1 MNRICL
7 SLFLILSL
15 SLVKGQDPE
24 IPGDSTIIDSTVNY
38 LPQWQGHPFYRDSL
52 ANDSFLMH
60 QFPTQA
66 TYAPNWVKHREILG
80 DPKPR
85 HFPSNRWRFGVVL
98 VLLSCVG
105 IARLVSPGVILT
117 YFRSFLKPKLL
128 GEVLED
134 QNSEISG
141 FSILM
146 SFFTAL
152 IYALPLQWILWNN
165 DRAMTDYPFGDYL
178 LLGILIFSFIMLRFV
193 LSSLV
198 GRIFE
203 ARYFVTTAIYS
214 SVFLNFFIAAL
225 ALPAFL
231 YMLLNDQVPDA
242 RITGIV
248 IISLLAVTAFLKNI
262 RALTHAASSFTYPTF
277 YLILYLCALELG
289 PWSWVYIL
297 LDY

>member
-1 MNRICL
+1 M
-7 SLFLILSL
+7 
-15 SLVKGQDPE
+15 
-24 IPGDSTIIDSTVNY
+24 
-38 LPQWQGHPFYRDSL
+38 
-52 ANDSFLMH
+52 
-60 QFPTQA
+60 
-66 TYAPNWVKHREILG
+66 
-80 DPKPR
+80 
-85 HFPSNRWRFGVVL
+85 VVL
-98 VLLSCVG
+98 VLMSCIG
-105 IARLVSPGVILT
+105 LARLASPGLVLN

-152 IYALPLQWILWNN
+152 MYALPLQWVLWNN

-178 LLGILIFSFIMLRFV
+178 LVGILIFSFIMLRFV

-231 YMLLNDQVPDA
+231 FMLLNDHVPDQ
-242 RITGIV
+242 RIMGILL
-248 IISLLAVTAFLKNI
+248 ISLLGLTALLKNL

-277 YLILYLCALELG
+277 YLILYLCTLELG

>member
-1 MNRICL
+1 MTL
-7 SLFLILSL
+7 L
-15 SLVKGQDPE
+15 KGQDVE
-24 IPGDSTIIDSTVNY
+24 IPDDSTGIDTLVNY

-52 ANDSFLMH
+52 ANDSFLLQ
-60 QFPTQA
+60 QFPTQG
-66 TYAPNWVKHREILG
+66 TYDPDWVKHQEILG

-85 HFPSNRWRFGVVL
+85 HFPSNKWRYGVVL
-98 VLLSCVG
+98 VLMSCVG
-105 IARLVSPGVILT
+105 LARLASPGVILI

-165 DRAMTDYPFGDYL
+165 NRAMTDYAFGDYL

-242 RITGIV
+242 RIMGIV
-248 IISLLAVTAFLKNI
+248 IITLLAVTAFLKNI
-262 RALTHAASSFTYPTF
+262 RALTHSASSFTYPTF